1 MLTQETVKALAE
13 KTGTTQKVAR
23 EHLDAFK
30 EVVVESLQSGEGVD
44 LKGFVTFSTKEVAER
59 TAKNPKTKEDVVVPA
74 HRKAT
79 ASLAKS
85 LRKI

>member
-30 EVVVESLQSGEGVD
+30 EVVVESLESGEGVD
-44 LKGFVTFSTKEVAER
+44 LKGFVKFETKEVAER
-59 TAKNPKTKEDVVVPA
+59 TAKNPKTGEAVLVPA
-74 HRKAT
+74 HRKAS